1 MLITNSKKLIM
12 SELLKQII
20 SNSILIALF
29 TSAIAY
35 FFHKRTER
43 QNAVLKREFEQL
55 SSKDNSHF
63 EWRKN
68 TVELLGQVY
77 IHLNRLGLGFQNKY
91 SKIPEYDSY
100 YEDEII
106 FKSNQHIRDLLINN
120 GHFLPPELLD
130 EASKLIEHFDVW
142 LTKYN
147 QIRSIDKDTKTTQI
161 YVGPDGFRF
170 PENAERL
177 FKEKYVEMFNDLHK

>member
-1 MLITNSKKLIM
+1 M
-12 SELLKQII
+12 SELLQQILG
-20 SNSILIALF
+20 SSIVTALF
-29 TSAIAY
+29 TAIIAY

-43 QNAVLKREFEQL
+43 HNAILKREFEAL
-55 SSKDNSHF
+55 AKKDTSYF

-77 IHLNRLGLGFQNKY
+77 IHLNRLKLAFQNKY
-91 SKIPEYDSY
+91 SKIKDHDPF

-106 FKSNQHIRDLLINN
+106 YQSNKHIRDLLINN

-130 EASKLIEHFDVW
+130 EATKLVEHFDVW
-142 LTKYN
+142 LTKYH
-147 QIRSIDKDTKTTQI
+147 QTRIVQKDFHSKQI

-170 PENAERL
+170 PENAEKM
-177 FKEKYVEMFNDLHK
+177 FKDKYVEMFNELHK

>member
-1 MLITNSKKLIM
+1 M
-12 SELLKQII
+12 SEFFKQILGSTI
-20 SNSILIALF
+20 ITGFF
-29 TSAIAY
+29 TAVIAY
-35 FFHKRTER
+35 FFHKRTEKY
-43 QNAVLKREFEQL
+43 NSVLKREFEAL
-55 SSKDNSHF
+55 SKKDTAYF

-77 IHLNRLGLGFQNKY
+77 IHLNRLKLAFQNKY
-91 SKIPEYDSY
+91 SKVQEYDRF

-106 FKSNQHIRDLLINN
+106 LKSNQHIRDLLINN
-120 GHFLPPELLD
+120 GHALPPELLD
-130 EASKLIEHFDVW
+130 EATKLIEHFDVW

-147 QIRSIDKDTKTTQI
+147 QIRILDKDFNSKQI

-177 FKEKYVEMFNDLHK
+177 FKEKYVEMFNELHRA